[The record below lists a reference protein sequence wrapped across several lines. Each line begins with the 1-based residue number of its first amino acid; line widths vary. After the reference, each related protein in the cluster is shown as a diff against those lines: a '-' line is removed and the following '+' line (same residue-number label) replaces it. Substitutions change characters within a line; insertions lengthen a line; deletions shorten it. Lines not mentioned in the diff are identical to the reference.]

1 MSPTQ
6 GQADIIGSNSIPA
19 ISQPLWGQL
28 YGWLPLSNAYGIS
41 SSEKQPISIILQL
54 FLALEN
60 KAHPMYIGISSGATQ
75 PISII
80 LRHFLALQ
88 NKTRLMS
95 IGISSIVKKTL
106 LFGKIDCEAIQAL

>member
-1 MSPTQ
+1 M
-6 GQADIIGSNSIPA
+6 GVALYPA
-19 ISQPLWGQL
+19 ISQSPRGQL

-41 SSEKQPISIILQL
+41 SGEKQPIS
-54 FLALEN
+54 F
-60 KAHPMYIGISSGATQ
+60 
-75 PISII
+75 I

-95 IGISSIVKKTL
+95 IGISPIVKKTL

>member
-1 MSPTQ
+1 
-6 GQADIIGSNSIPA
+6 
-19 ISQPLWGQL
+19 
-28 YGWLPLSNAYGIS
+28 
-41 SSEKQPISIILQL
+41 
-54 FLALEN
+54 
-60 KAHPMYIGISSGATQ
+60 MYIGISSGEKQ
-75 PISII
+75 LISFI